1 MVGVL
6 VAVLLVLLLAGLLG
20 WAVSVPAPAPARW
33 QPLTSARWT
42 AGHDEVD
49 GTTRVLLRRIGPG
62 PDGRTQVLEERVFDS
77 FPAHDPA
84 WEARFTEAMAGA
96 RYRCAY
102 LEREE
107 RPD

>member
-1 MVGVL
+1 M
-6 VAVLLVLLLAGLLG
+6 
-20 WAVSVPAPAPARW
+20 
-33 QPLTSARWT
+33 
-42 AGHDEVD
+42 
-49 GTTRVLLRRIGPG
+49 
-62 PDGRTQVLEERVFDS
+62 FDS